1 VGVAENASSDEAAG
15 GNAMTQLS
23 PSAAT
28 KQGEEMVK
36 RLLLIADLLAK
47 GTSASPNVLQK
58 PQESREKPMRAQSRV
73 SSSV

>member
-1 VGVAENASSDEAAG
+1 VGVAENASSEEAAG

-28 KQGEEMVK
+28 KQGEEMVR

-47 GTSASPNVLQK
+47 GTSASPNTAQK
-58 PQESREKPMRAQSRV
+58 QQDSREKTTRT
-73 SSSV
+73 